1 MDDKR
6 TNSELIMLGTGIL
19 LTGLILGGYS
29 LSTYLE
35 VKELEQK
42 IDFELIDD
50 NNELSSTEKYYKYIQ
65 IADYLNQK
73 LDKNKNLAIK
83 TTSCIYLDYAQHNA
97 IELYRLTNRKLDM
110 DETKKSVA
118 AGNIRALYNMHD
130 NYGTCKHALTNKTEL
145 QNILTDIQREE
156 KKADN
161 EDRMNRFLNGY
172 KENNTQAQDL
182 EHFKEENA
190 PELETIP
197 EPVQEQYSQNLPQ
210 KKFEQQQIEPQE

>member
-210 KKFEQQQIEPQE
+210 KKFEQQPIEPQE

>member
-210 KKFEQQQIEPQE
+210 K

>member
-197 EPVQEQYSQNLPQ
+197 DTFTVSIPLNT
-210 KKFEQQQIEPQE
+210 